1 MSAYRNQYI
10 DINKWT
16 RPGIKNNGVKKLV
29 VHYTANPGAPAAN
42 HYRYFG
48 QTLPAQNRNLSEK
61 KQTFASAHIFVDHTE
76 AICIIPLNE
85 VAYHANDVQ
94 QIVNGQP
101 YRGVAALKPNANF
114 LSIGVELCIE
124 KNGTFHPDTI
134 ARAEQV
140 CAELCKKFKLD
151 PINDIVRH
159 YDITHKI
166 CPAPWVSRSQGF
178 TDFKN
183 GVKARLGGVV
193 INKPTNNKSKT
204 NTDSNKGRFIKN
216 TVVSSDGLV
225 LRTQRSASS
234 SMVLNLPNGTVVKY
248 QLGST
253 VNGWGYVEYTNSKG
267 QTFHGYVNVSYI
279 KSDNELK
286 SGGKKK
292 VTASKPKNTQKSKF
306 SLPAGTFK
314 VTSPLTRGEAVKQIQ
329 TALAALHYYPD
340 KSAKNFGIDG
350 AYGTKTAN
358 AVKRFQSM
366 YGLTADGIY
375 GPKTKAKLDA
385 LLK

>member
-61 KQTFASAHIFVDHTE
+61 KQTFASAHIFVDRTE

-94 QIVNGQP
+94 QIINGQP

-234 SMVLNLPNGTVVKY
+234 STVLNLPNGTVVKY

-292 VTASKPKNTQKSKF
+292 ATSSKPKSSQKSKF
-306 SLPAGTFK
+306 SLPAGVFK
-314 VTSPLTRGEAVKQIQ
+314 VTSPLTRGEAVKRIQ

-350 AYGTKTAN
+350 AYGSKTAN

-366 YGLTADGIY
+366 YGLTADGIF
-375 GPKTKAKLDA
+375 GTKTKAKLEA